1 MRSCV
6 VLFALALSV
15 GAVRL
20 AAGQAPQGAAA
31 GQLHGSGALAPGAR
45 ASPNRLGRPYPVAPT
60 TLQRRVRENPRVYVS
75 VVHPKQANL
84 GGRRGA
90 GQLQSRR
97 SPEAGL
103 EAQTPRGAPGM
114 PFGVPLR

>member
-6 VLFALALSV
+6 VLFTVALIV

-20 AAGQAPQGAAA
+20 AAGQLPQGAAA
-31 GQLHGSGALAPGAR
+31 DQVRGSGAFAPGAV
-45 ASPNRLGRPYPVAPT
+45 ASPNRLGRPYPAAAT
-60 TLQRRVRENPRVYVS
+60 MLQRRLRENPRVYVS

-90 GQLQSRR
+90 GQLQSPR
-97 SPEAGL
+97 PEGPQSGL
-103 EAQTPRGAPGM
+103 GAQAPGAA
-114 PFGVPLR
+114 PLGMLPR